1 MNDPCDS
8 ALQRAAE
15 LLAQALRQQN
25 RKEHHQAARLARMLE
40 DPEGKEFT
48 LRMVDRVFRSHS
60 ARRQAA
66 CWRRL
71 VEVWGVPNYLAPW
84 EWLLMRLGVWAAGI
98 APGPVMS
105 AVASKLRGESAEV
118 ILPATPSRLDSYL
131 AHRRACGTRVNLN
144 HLGEA
149 VLGEEQALNRLET
162 VMLHLRNPQVSDVS
176 VKISALFSQI
186 QLLDWEG
193 TLELLCERLGRIYRA
208 ALPGEKWVHLDM
220 EEYRDLALTVAAFQ
234 KTLES
239 PDLSGARAGIALQ
252 AYLPDSWEA
261 QKQLT
266 LWAQRRVAAGGAP
279 IRIRLV
285 KGANLAM
292 ETVEAELHGWNPA
305 PYPCKSDTDANFHR
319 MLEFGCQPANAR
331 VVRLGVASHN
341 LFDIALALELRERNG
356 VAEHVELEML
366 EGMANHQA
374 RVVQKA
380 AGNLLVYAPVVHRED
395 FNSAM
400 AYLVRRLDENTA
412 PENFLR
418 DLFALS
424 PGSARWKIHADRF
437 AASWRARTAVSSAPR
452 RGELPVRTGALF
464 ENEPDTDWTQPR
476 DREALRTAIGR
487 QSQEP
492 WPAPTPLEALLGV
505 AINAQPAWNALGFD
519 ARAACLRNCG
529 VLLGEQR
536 FETLAILLDDARK
549 AAMEADTEISE
560 AIDFANYYAGYRP
573 HDTLHSSGRGV
584 VVIAPPW
591 NFPYAIPCSGIFA
604 ALMAGNSVVF
614 KPAPETVATGWH
626 LAQQL
631 WRAGVPRDVLQF
643 FPCAD
648 GDQGRALFTDPR
660 VAMAVLTGGYET
672 ALLFQS
678 WRPELRLIA
687 ETSGKNALIVTAQAD
702 CDLAIK
708 DLVRSAFGHSGQKCS
723 AASLAILEA
732 EVYDNS
738 DFLRQLR
745 DAAASLRVGED
756 PAAVITP
763 LIRPPGPDLLRAL
776 TRLEPG
782 ESWLLEPRRIN
793 DCLWSPGIR
802 LGVQPGSWF
811 QRTECFG
818 PVLGLVRARNLEE
831 AIATQNATAFGLTGG
846 LHSLDETEIA
856 LWRDRV
862 EVGNAYVNRAIT
874 GAIVQRQPFGG
885 WKHSCTGPGAKAGGP
900 NYVPL
905 FCALKDRIVPDEE
918 AWAQSY
924 TRAWETHFSR
934 EHDPAGLRAES
945 NIFRYRPCRGV
956 ILRLEQPDPRAQ
968 ERARHAARLC
978 GVPLQI
984 SVATEE
990 PDEALA
996 LRLTSLKERAEF
1008 LRSPHVLAP
1017 GLLKAAFAAGLQWIH
1032 EPLVAEG
1039 RVELTRWLREQSLSE
1054 TRHRHGQLPASERA

>member
-15 LLAQALRQQN
+15 LLSEALRQQS
-25 RKEHHQAARLARMLE
+25 RKESRQAARLARMLE
-40 DPEGKEFT
+40 DPAGKEFT

-60 ARRQAA
+60 APRQAA
-66 CWRRL
+66 CWKRL
-71 VEVWGVPNYLAPW
+71 VENWGVPNYLSPW
-84 EWLLMRLGVWAAGI
+84 ERVLMRLGVWAAGI
-98 APGPVMS
+98 VPRPVMS
-105 AVASKLRGESAEV
+105 AVASKLRQESAEV
-118 ILPATPSRLDSYL
+118 ILPATPTTLDDYL
-131 AHRRACGTRVNLN
+131 AHRRASGTRVNLN

-149 VLGEEQALNRLET
+149 VLGEEQAAIRLET
-162 VMLHLRNPQVSDVS
+162 VMRHLGNPRVSDVS
-176 VKISALFSQI
+176 VKISTLFSQI

-193 TLELLCERLGRIYRA
+193 TLETLCERLGRIYRA
-208 ALPGEKWVHLDM
+208 ALHGEKWVHLDM

-239 PDLSGARAGIALQ
+239 PDLSRARAGIALQ

-266 LWAQRRVAAGGAP
+266 LWAQRRVATGGAP

-292 ETVEAELHGWNPA
+292 ETVEAELHGWNSA
-305 PYPCKSDTDANFHR
+305 PYPCKSETDANFHR

-341 LFDIALALELRERNG
+341 LFDIALALELRESNG

-424 PGSARWKIHADRF
+424 PGSARWKVHADRF
-437 AASWRARTAVSSAPR
+437 ARSWRARTTVSSMPR
-452 RGELPVRTGALF
+452 RSELPVRTGAIF
-464 ENEPDTDWTQPR
+464 QNAPDTDWTQPR
-476 DREALRTAIGR
+476 ARDALWTAIGR
-487 QSQEP
+487 RRKEH
-492 WPAPTPLEALLGV
+492 WPTAAPLESLLDV
-505 AINAQPAWNALGFD
+505 AVNAQPAWNALGFE
-519 ARAACLRNCG
+519 ARAVCLRNCG
-529 VLLGEQR
+529 ALLREQR
-536 FETLAILLDDARK
+536 FETLAILHHDARK
-549 AAMEADTEISE
+549 AALEADTEISE
-560 AIDFANYYAGYRP
+560 AIDFADYYSGYRP
-573 HDTLHSSGRGV
+573 PDTLHSAGRGV

-591 NFPYAIPCSGIFA
+591 NFPYAIPCSGISA
-604 ALMAGNSVVF
+604 ALMAGNSVLF

-648 GDQGRALFTDPR
+648 GEQGRALLTDPR

-687 ETSGKNALIVTAQAD
+687 ETSGKNSMIVTAQAD
-702 CDLAIK
+702 CDQAIK
-708 DLVRSAFGHSGQKCS
+708 DLVRSAFSHSGQKCS

-738 DFLRQLR
+738 DFQRQLR

-756 PAAVITP
+756 PAAVVTP
-763 LIRPPGPDLLRAL
+763 LIRQPRPDLLRAL

-802 LGVQPGSWF
+802 LGVQPESWF

-818 PVLGLVRARNLEE
+818 PVLGLMRARTLEE
-831 AIATQNATAFGLTGG
+831 AIEIQNATAFGLTGG

-856 LWRDRV
+856 VWRERV
-862 EVGNAYVNRAIT
+862 EVGNAYINRAIT

-885 WKHSCTGPGAKAGGP
+885 WKNSCTGPGAKAGGP
-900 NYVPL
+900 NYVAL

-924 TRAWETHFSR
+924 ARAWETHFSR

-956 ILRLEQPDPRAQ
+956 ILRLEQPDPLAQ

-984 SVATEE
+984 SVASEE

-996 LRLTSLKERAEF
+996 RRLPSLTERAEF
-1008 LRSPHVLAP
+1008 LRSPHTPAP
-1017 GLLKAAFAAGLQWIH
+1017 ALLKAAFAAGLQWIH

-1039 RVELTRWLREQSLSE
+1039 RLELTRWLREQSLSE
-1054 TRHRHGQLPASERA
+1054 TRHRHGQLPASQRA